1 MQSHVSVLGGLIG
14 LTLGLSLLAPAIAE
28 PPAGDKPAAAN
39 PATQT
44 PPPPPPPA
52 PAVPEPKEE
61 MAPKALPVPSDLP
74 VIEKKELEGGLII
87 EELKIGGGMEV
98 RPGTSV
104 FAHYHGMLKSDLTKV
119 FDSSYQ
125 RGEPAAFPLS
135 GVIPGWQKG
144 VPGMKIGGIRRLT
157 IPAALGYGERG
168 AGEKIPPNSD
178 LVFIVEV
185 VDAVAYQDITEGTGE
200 TVGSRAIVVTAY
212 SMKDSEGKEIDGATK
227 ENPFIWVPGE
237 NNGITSGIDG
247 MKVGGKRK
255 IRIPA
260 QFNVTPPNAPNP
272 KNRPSNVA
280 VDVEIE
286 VLNVKNLVPPT
297 PPTPPTAPKK

>member
-1 MQSHVSVLGGLIG
+1 MLSRASVSGGLIG
-14 LTLGLSLLAPAIAE
+14 LALGLALVAPALAE
-28 PPAGDKPAAAN
+28 PPAGDKSAAAQSS
-39 PATQT
+39 PQT
-44 PPPPPPPA
+44 PPPA
-52 PAVPEPKEE
+52 PEPKEE
-61 MAPKALPVPSDLP
+61 MAPKALPVPLDLP

-87 EELKIGGGMEV
+87 EDLKIGSGLEV
-98 RPGTSV
+98 RPGASV

-135 GVIPGWQKG
+135 GVIQGWQKG

-157 IPAALGYGERG
+157 IPAAMGYGERG
-168 AGEKIPPNSD
+168 SGDKIPPNSD

-185 VDAVAYQDITEGTGE
+185 VDAVAYEDITEGTGE
-200 TVGSRAIVVTAY
+200 LVGSRAIVVAAFT
-212 SMKDSEGKEIDGATK
+212 MKDAEGKEVDSATK

-237 NNGITSGIDG
+237 NNGITSGIEG

-260 QFNVTPPNAPNP
+260 QFNFTPPNAPNP
-272 KNRPSNVA
+272 KNRPNNVA

-286 VLNVKNLVPPT
+286 VLQVKNLVPPT
-297 PPTPPTAPKK
+297 PPASAAPKK